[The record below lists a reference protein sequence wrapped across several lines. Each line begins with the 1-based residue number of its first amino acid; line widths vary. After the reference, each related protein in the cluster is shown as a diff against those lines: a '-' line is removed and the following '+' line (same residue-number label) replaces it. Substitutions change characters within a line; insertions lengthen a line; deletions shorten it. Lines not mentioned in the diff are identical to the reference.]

1 MQYLSHLYRALTA
14 SKNGPTLYDLCDPL
28 LRGPG
33 GGNAHLRK
41 FYGTAIANPLLRPL
55 LGRAGLPQLRDASV
69 FNALREAIA
78 AARDRE
84 SPDWL
89 AIGRPVAALLDRF
102 PQRHPARGPAAPPE
116 TVQLAEQTLTRDLAA
131 PVRRAV
137 VDATD
142 GLRRAVASLS
152 RFS

>member
-1 MQYLSHLYRALTA
+1 MSDPLPFVIWKISLQYLSHLYRALTA

-69 FNALREAIA
+69 FNALRWNNL
-78 AARDRE
+78 
-84 SPDWL
+84 S
-89 AIGRPVAALLDRF
+89 
-102 PQRHPARGPAAPPE
+102 
-116 TVQLAEQTLTRDLAA
+116 LAET
-131 PVRRAV
+131 P
-137 VDATD
+137 
-142 GLRRAVASLS
+142 S
-152 RFS
+152 